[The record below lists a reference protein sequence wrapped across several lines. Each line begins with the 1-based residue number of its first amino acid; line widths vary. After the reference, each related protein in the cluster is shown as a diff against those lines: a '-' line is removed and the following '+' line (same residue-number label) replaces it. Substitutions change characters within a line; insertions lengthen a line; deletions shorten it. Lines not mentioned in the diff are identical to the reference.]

1 MQRAKTNRIPGLS
14 LIGFHRAFV
23 LEVHLFP
30 FPFELKVSKSKKQIF
45 LVFDLVIMRW
55 FHVKIQQTLQKFS
68 SLYKAETVYERR
80 LNIILLLQVSSHDF
94 EPTFIILVLICR
106 ILPDQHK

>member
-30 FPFELKVSKSKKQIF
+30 FPFELKLRKFQKQF
-45 LVFDLVIMRW
+45 L
-55 FHVKIQQTLQKFS
+55 TS
-68 SLYKAETVYERR
+68 
-80 LNIILLLQVSSHDF
+80 
-94 EPTFIILVLICR
+94 
-106 ILPDQHK
+106 ILPQMKEKQLPNSALNVKKK

>member
-68 SLYKAETVYERR
+68 SLYKAETVYEGKNPDEKSVMTYVAQF
-80 LNIILLLQVSSHDF
+80 LTLLFYQI
-94 EPTFIILVLICR
+94 EP
-106 ILPDQHK
+106 